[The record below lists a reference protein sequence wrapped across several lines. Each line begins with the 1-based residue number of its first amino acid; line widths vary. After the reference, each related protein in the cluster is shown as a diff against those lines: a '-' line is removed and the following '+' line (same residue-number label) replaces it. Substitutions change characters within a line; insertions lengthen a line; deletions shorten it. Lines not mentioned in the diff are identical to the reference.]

1 MGVTQKWESM
11 KVLYVR
17 ISSVIGQN
25 SGRQKVNEKDF
36 DLVIEDR
43 VSGSI
48 PFFDRDGGK
57 KILNLLNKDI
67 SFSLHVHSIDRLGR
81 DLKDLINT
89 IHFFKERGVCIYFIS
104 QGLRT
109 MDDDGKEN
117 PISKM
122 IISILGVVSEM
133 ERNQIRE
140 RQREGIELGK
150 LRGVYKGRRKGT
162 SEDKLK
168 FLEKHKKVVDLI
180 RRGYKGSEI
189 SSITGKHPNTI
200 TKIKRVLEFQ
210 IDSI

>member
-1 MGVTQKWESM
+1 MGGIM

-43 VSGSI
+43 VSGCI

-67 SFSLHVHSIDRLGR
+67 PFSLHVHSIDRLGR

-89 IHFFKERGVCIYFIS
+89 IHFFKERGVCIHFIS

-109 MDDDGKEN
+109 TDDDGKEN

-150 LRGVYKGRRKGT
+150 LRGAYKGRQQGS

-180 RRGYKGSEI
+180 RKGYKGSEI

>member
-1 MGVTQKWESM
+1 M

-17 ISSVIGQN
+17 VSSLEKRTD
-25 SGRQKVNEKDF
+25 RQRVNEKEF
-36 DLVIEDR
+36 DLIIEDKC
-43 VSGSI
+43 SGSI
-48 PFFDRDGGK
+48 PLFDREGGK
-57 KILNLLNKDI
+57 KILNLLDKGI
-67 SFSLHVHSIDRLGR
+67 TLSLHVYSIDRLGR
-81 DLKDLINT
+81 DLQNLIT
-89 IHFFKERGVCIYFIS
+89 SIHFFKERGVCIHFIS

-140 RQREGIELGK
+140 RQKEGIELGK
-150 LRGVYKGRRKGT
+150 LRGVYKGRKRGS

-180 RRGYKGSEI
+180 RKGYKGSEI

-200 TKIKRVLEFQ
+200 TKIKRVLE
-210 IDSI
+210 D

>member
-1 MGVTQKWESM
+1 MDSNSKMGGIM

-17 ISSVIGQN
+17 ISSIDQRTD
-25 SGRQKVNEKDF
+25 RQRVNDKEF
-36 DLVIEDR
+36 DLIIEDKC
-43 VSGSI
+43 SGSI
-48 PFFDRDGGK
+48 PLFDREGGK
-57 KILNLLNKDI
+57 KILHLLDKGL
-67 SFSLHVHSIDRLGR
+67 SLSLHVYSIDRLGR

-150 LRGVYKGRRKGT
+150 LRGVYKGRKRGS

-180 RRGYKGSEI
+180 RKGYKGSEI

-200 TKIKRVLEFQ
+200 TKIKRVLE
-210 IDSI
+210 D